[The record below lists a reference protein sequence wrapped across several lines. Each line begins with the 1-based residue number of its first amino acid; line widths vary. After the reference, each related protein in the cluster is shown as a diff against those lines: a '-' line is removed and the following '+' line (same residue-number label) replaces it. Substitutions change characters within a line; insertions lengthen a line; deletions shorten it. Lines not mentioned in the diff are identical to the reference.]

1 MYLTD
6 RSAKRTY
13 EYPTINT
20 DADLEAALAE
30 IETLFEAEP
39 ESAEGDRLLVLTAL
53 VEAYEE
59 KQYAVP
65 APDPVAAILYHLE
78 SRGLLYKSLTPYLG
92 SLSQA
97 ADVLERRQP
106 LTLEMIRQ
114 LHTGL
119 GIFADVL
126 IQDYDVAD

>member
-1 MYLTD
+1 MD
-6 RSAKRTY
+6 IR
-13 EYPTINT
+13 PINT

-30 IETLFEAEP
+30 IEILLEAEL

-53 VEAYEE
+53 VKAYEE
-59 KQYAVP
+59 RHYAIP

-78 SRGLLYKSLTPYLG
+78 SRGLSRESLTPYLG
-92 SLSQA
+92 SSSQVA
-97 ADVLERRQP
+97 EVLERRQP

-119 GIFADVL
+119 GISADVL
-126 IQDYDVAD
+126 I